1 MLKTH
6 IELASY
12 YDKRY
17 ITDIYPLDPARLGA
31 HREPATR
38 CVGESTDPGYSGYP
52 AMDKNLQLK
61 NVDLHPTS
69 TVGIDLGTLR

>member
-31 HREPATR
+31 MGSLRLDAYLGNPQILAMR
-38 CVGESTDPGYSGYP
+38 LSGDGSIT
-52 AMDKNLQLK
+52 AAEKCGSSS
-61 NVDLHPTS
+61 H
-69 TVGIDLGTLR
+69 